1 MTSQNQQ
8 ILSHLKLGKTINPME
23 ALTMFGSFR
32 LAARVY
38 QLKSKG
44 WPISC
49 SIQTMENGK
58 TIGTYSLHMDTLWW
72 PKE

>member
-1 MTSQNQQ
+1 
-8 ILSHLKLGKTINPME
+8 ME

-38 QLKSKG
+38 ELKGKG

-72 PKE
+72 PEE